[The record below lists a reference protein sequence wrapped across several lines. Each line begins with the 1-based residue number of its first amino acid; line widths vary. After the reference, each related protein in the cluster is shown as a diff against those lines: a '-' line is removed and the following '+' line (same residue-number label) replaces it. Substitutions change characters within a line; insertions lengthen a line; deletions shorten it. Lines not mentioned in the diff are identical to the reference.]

1 MEFGSTCCAFIT
13 RLDNLANVHGDET
26 EEGQLQMAFI
36 KWALGPDW
44 NAVVAVVDRR
54 TPDSL
59 NKLKV
64 D

>member
-1 MEFGSTCCAFIT
+1 MLSSPGWIT
-13 RLDNLANVHGDET
+13 WPTSMGTKRRR
-26 EEGQLQMAFI
+26 GQLQMAFI

-59 NKLKV
+59 KKLKV

>member
-1 MEFGSTCCAFIT
+1 VLSSPG
-13 RLDNLANVHGDET
+13 LDNLANVHGDET